1 MPETIEASP
10 RIKVIGVGDGGV
22 NAVESMIASNM
33 QNVDFIIADSDS
45 DSFQRSQ
52 ATTKIQLK
60 NQRTTKFCLGVK
72 LDIGRG
78 AAMESRSQLVELLKE
93 TDLLFIAAGMGGGT
107 GTGAA
112 PVIAE
117 VAREAGI
124 LTVGIVT
131 KPFSFEG
138 KVKTGIAEKGIEKLV
153 KCVDS
158 LIVINND
165 RLITQAN
172 KRMSLLNPFKPADDA
187 LYQAVRGIS
196 ELIMPTGFMNLDY
209 ADVRAIM
216 RIRGIAMMGLGT
228 GTGEDKASAAIN
240 MAFSSPMMED
250 IDILEFKGV
259 LVNITGPSSM
269 TIDDYNTVNLIVHE
283 RVYGEAIIKIGIV
296 LDDSIGDV
304 IRVTVIATGFI
315 LPQLLDR
322 NIKKRI
328 KGQKTDLLDLPHI
341 DTFFDIFAHPKRCNV
356 CSFNF
361 TTIDGREL
369 SHHLKYKGSV
379 YKKKERPECPNC
391 HSTIYRTW

>member
-1 MPETIEASP
+1 MFETLEASP
-10 RIKVIGVGDGGV
+10 RIKVIGVGGGGI
-22 NAVESMIASNM
+22 NAVELMIASNM

-52 ATTKIQLK
+52 AATKIQLR
-60 NQRTTKFCLGVK
+60 NLRTEKYCLGAE
-72 LDIGRG
+72 LDIGRE
-78 AAMESRSQLVELLKE
+78 AALESRSQLVELLKE
-93 TDLLFIAAGMGGGT
+93 TDLLFITAGMGGGT

-117 VAREAGI
+117 AAREAGI

-131 KPFSFEG
+131 KAFSFEG
-138 KVKTGIAEKGIEKLV
+138 RVKTRITEKGIEELV

-158 LIVINND
+158 LIVISND
-165 RLITQAN
+165 RLINQVN
-172 KRMSLLNPFKPADDA
+172 KEMSPLDAFKPADKA
-187 LYQAVRGIS
+187 LYQAVKGIS
-196 ELIMPTGFMNLDY
+196 EMIMSTGFMILDY

-250 IDILEFKGV
+250 IDILEFEGI

-269 TIDDYNTVNLIVHE
+269 TMDDYNTVDLIVHE
-283 RVYGEAIIKIGIV
+283 RVYGEAIIRIGAV

-322 NIKKRI
+322 YIKQRI
-328 KGQKTDLLDLPHI
+328 RGQKREPLDLPHI
-341 DTFFDIFAHPKRCNV
+341 DTFFTIFAHPKRCIV
-356 CSFNF
+356 CSFDF
-361 TTIDGREL
+361 TKIDEREL
-369 SHHLKYKGSV
+369 SHHLKYKGSK
-379 YKKKERPECPNC
+379 YRKRHRPECPNC